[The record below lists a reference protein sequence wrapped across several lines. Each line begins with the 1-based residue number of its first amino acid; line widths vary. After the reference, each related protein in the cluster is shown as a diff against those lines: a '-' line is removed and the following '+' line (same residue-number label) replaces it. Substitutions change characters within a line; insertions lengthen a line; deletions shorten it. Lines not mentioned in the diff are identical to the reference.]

1 MSSPN
6 KRTIRKGGFKGPVKK
21 VVLFGTFF
29 CQSMSNYIIS
39 GEIYSFDANSTHEKK
54 LFSFK

>member
-29 CQSMSNYIIS
+29 LPEY
-39 GEIYSFDANSTHEKK
+39 E
-54 LFSFK
+54 

>member
-1 MSSPN
+1 MSSPD

-29 CQSMSNYIIS
+29 LPEY
-39 GEIYSFDANSTHEKK
+39 E
-54 LFSFK
+54 